1 VNYPALPLPLDGQ
14 TNGTIRVLDQQVAL
28 GYTRLLGSNKV
39 IDARLGL
46 SRTKAGK
53 FSLSIGNNAIS
64 IPGLPS
70 DPTVAG
76 GLPSTS
82 ITGFTAFGRQS
93 TKSPMAEPCPDRPE
107 DQLHLG
113 QRQAFA
119 KVWL

>member
-1 VNYPALPLPLDGQ
+1 MNYPALPLPLDGQ

-53 FSLSIGNNAIS
+53 FSLSIGNNAITLS
-64 IPGLPS
+64 PGLPS

-76 GLPSTS
+76 GLPSPPAS
-82 ITGFTAFGRQS
+82 PASLPSAARAQIPNGR
-93 TKSPMAEPCPDRPE
+93 TRP
-107 DQLHLG
+107 
-113 QRQAFA
+113 
-119 KVWL
+119 